1 MAGRDVNLKQITMN
15 IHSPVPLDKQKDRD
29 VFSKY
34 GILGPV
40 YGSQYLNENRFINNE
55 KDLTTF
61 RSKYMSYNSPNF
73 KKFADHSLDE
83 FIKNEG
89 SCAGENANS

>member
-15 IHSPVPLDKQKDRD
+15 IHSPVPLEKQKDRD

-40 YGSQYLNENRFINNE
+40 YGSQYLN
-55 KDLTTF
+55 
-61 RSKYMSYNSPNF
+61 
-73 KKFADHSLDE
+73 
-83 FIKNEG
+83 
-89 SCAGENANS
+89 